1 MLAVMA
7 ASLPS
12 PWHCSVQLCPSRVRA
27 MFVGC
32 RMLLLMK
39 SGWEVEVQA
48 PSHHSNTRVRL
59 EALWSHCPSA
69 QLCAEQRQSPWCLQ
83 ITPSWCCWAAV
94 LAHSRNISGTRQA
107 LKKNMV
113 SSDSSRKLS
122 SCQTTNKLEAFPS
135 LILLDIRPE
144 PSSFFSSSPKRFS
157 MRPSICLIPS
167 CTERPVLTLAW
178 WKSNDIWDS
187 KAAKMRSC
195 DGSEGKKTTSSPSG
209 SPGWILHQTKNSSR
223 SFWPFWQKKKQWC
236 FVWSIT
242 KDQWLQLSLHT
253 WHHLGTDRTMGSFL
267 PLDIHTTLQAQA
279 KAAPPCL
286 DTSNQGFKA
295 TSTSHLCVILLTF
308 LSWPTGQPS
317 LQALLVP
324 GCAEKVVRLTNP
336 LAAQESRSPY

>member
-12 PWHCSVQLCPSRVRA
+12 PWHYSVQLCPSRVRA

-39 SGWEVEVQA
+39 SGWEVGVQA

-69 QLCAEQRQSPWCLQ
+69 QLCAEQRQSPGCLQ

-135 LILLDIRPE
+135 LVLLDIRPE

-167 CTERPVLTLAW
+167 CTERPVLTLAC

-187 KAAKMRSC
+187 KAAKMWSC
-195 DGSEGKKTTSSPSG
+195 DGSEGKKHPPPVLQEAQAGFYIKLKTVAEAFDPSG
-209 SPGWILHQTKNSSR
+209 RKKTVVLCVKHHKRPVAPAEPSHLASSR
-223 SFWPFWQKKKQWC
+223 HGQ
-236 FVWSIT
+236 
-242 KDQWLQLSLHT
+242 DNGQLSAT
-253 WHHLGTDRTMGSFL
+253 WYSHYPPGTG
-267 PLDIHTTLQAQA
+267 
-279 KAAPPCL
+279 
-286 DTSNQGFKA
+286 
-295 TSTSHLCVILLTF
+295 
-308 LSWPTGQPS
+308 
-317 LQALLVP
+317 
-324 GCAEKVVRLTNP
+324 
-336 LAAQESRSPY
+336 